1 MFLYSIR
8 PIPESCLCGWDKVK
22 PLSQSVVIGE
32 GSKVFAACRWREY
45 SAVMRD
51 RVKSERDEEV
61 HLLLRTPVKKQQIN
75 HDTGFVQ
82 KIKSVS
88 PRRSNSCI
96 KNDQR
101 QDIRLWCYWMYY
113 LWSIIDWSIYYKN
126 PLRCDVRDAKLLAH
140 FSAFFADY
148 PKNTGPISSFF
159 HWLLS
164 VRRHPCQQHSRSS
177 CSPPS
182 GHNNAVPWQNSQPN
196 KKINAVKRRSQENI
210 DQKYKTTQVKSKPL
224 CGGCRLP
231 LIKSRLGVD
240 LLKKHVWN
248 TLAC

>member
-1 MFLYSIR
+1 MRRCTCCWEPLLKKNSSLIT
-8 PIPESCLCGWDKVK
+8 IQALLTENKVCHTHH
-22 PLSQSVVIGE
+22 GE
-32 GSKVFAACRWREY
+32 ATHAFK
-45 SAVMRD
+45 MTKD
-51 RVKSERDEEV
+51 RILD
-61 HLLLRTPVKKQQIN
+61 
-75 HDTGFVQ
+75 
-82 KIKSVS
+82 
-88 PRRSNSCI
+88 
-96 KNDQR
+96 
-101 QDIRLWCYWMYY
+101 
-113 LWSIIDWSIYYKN
+113 
-126 PLRCDVRDAKLLAH
+126 CDVTECIIYGVSSIEAFITKPPWDVTWGMPNSLHIFQL
-140 FSAFFADY
+140 FFADY

-164 VRRHPCQQHSRSS
+164 VRRHRCQQHSRSS

-196 KKINAVKRRSQENI
+196 KKINVVKRRSQENI